1 MRPRRQADQQHSSV
15 RIAETG
21 HRFAPVLPIKI
32 GPPLHTSHLAAIGP
46 QTWTETAGSDLPVQN
61 LKWITQHAFVPHNEK
76 RMQAKGLKSPEVVLM
91 VVAGLAVAILG
102 PYSLYLLMPH
112 APRVS
117 SGETKSAPPGIDL
130 DISEL
135 DTLPDSLRDGAMLLL
150 TAETPELPESIANL
164 AVATGEEILRP
175 VSEAVEETQPVLYWS
190 AAFGEPPYTVSI
202 SDDKGLVIAR
212 AQGIQ
217 NTSWMMLMPLRRGGE
232 YTWLITSPT
241 AKLEQASFRVLD
253 DGQATLWR
261 AMLTAHKDSHL
272 VIGLIAQ
279 QLGMLAIAEREYTE
293 LTQAFPDST
302 TAALLLNNITELRN
316 R

>member
-1 MRPRRQADQQHSSV
+1 
-15 RIAETG
+15 
-21 HRFAPVLPIKI
+21 
-32 GPPLHTSHLAAIGP
+32 
-46 QTWTETAGSDLPVQN
+46 
-61 LKWITQHAFVPHNEK
+61 
-76 RMQAKGLKSPEVVLM
+76 M

-117 SGETKSAPPGIDL
+117 AEETKSARPGIDL

-150 TAETPELPESIANL
+150 TAETPEPPEALANL
-164 AVATGEEILRP
+164 AVASGENVLRP

-202 SDDKGLVIAR
+202 TDDKGLVIAR

-217 NTSWMMLMPLRRGGE
+217 NTSWMVLTPLRRGGE

-241 AKLEQASFRVLD
+241 AKFEQASFRVLD

-261 AMLTAHKDSHL
+261 AMLAAHKGSHL
-272 VIGLIAQ
+272 VIGLVAQ
-279 QLGMLAIAEREYTE
+279 QLGMLSIAEREYTE
-293 LTQAFPDST
+293 LTKAFPDSS
-302 TAALLLNNITELRN
+302 TATLLLNNITELRN

>member
-1 MRPRRQADQQHSSV
+1 
-15 RIAETG
+15 
-21 HRFAPVLPIKI
+21 
-32 GPPLHTSHLAAIGP
+32 
-46 QTWTETAGSDLPVQN
+46 
-61 LKWITQHAFVPHNEK
+61 
-76 RMQAKGLKSPEVVLM
+76 MQAKGLKSPEVVLM
-91 VVAGLAVAILG
+91 MVAGLAVAILG

-117 SGETKSAPPGIDL
+117 SEETKSAPGIDL

-135 DTLPDSLRDGAMLLL
+135 DTLPDLLRDGAMLLL
-150 TAETPELPESIANL
+150 TAETPELPEAIANL
-164 AVATGEEILRP
+164 AVATGEDVLRP

-212 AQGIQ
+212 AQGIE
-217 NTSWMMLMPLRRGGE
+217 NTSWMVLMPLRRGGE
-232 YTWLITSPT
+232 YTWLVTSPT
-241 AKLEQASFRVLD
+241 AKVEQASFRVLD

-261 AMLTAHKDSHL
+261 AMLAAHKDSHL
-272 VIGLIAQ
+272 IIGLVAQ

-293 LTQAFPDST
+293 LTKAFPDST

>member
-1 MRPRRQADQQHSSV
+1 
-15 RIAETG
+15 
-21 HRFAPVLPIKI
+21 
-32 GPPLHTSHLAAIGP
+32 
-46 QTWTETAGSDLPVQN
+46 
-61 LKWITQHAFVPHNEK
+61 
-76 RMQAKGLKSPEVVLM
+76 MQAKGLKSPEAVLM
-91 VVAGLAVAILG
+91 MVAGLAVAILG

-112 APRVS
+112 PPRVS

-150 TAETPELPESIANL
+150 TVETPELPESIANL
-164 AVATGEEILRP
+164 AVASGEDILRP

-190 AAFGEPPYTVSI
+190 AAFGEPPYTVSLT
-202 SDDKGLVIAR
+202 DDKGLVIAR

-217 NTSWMMLMPLRRGGE
+217 NTSWMVLMPLRRGGE
-232 YTWLITSPT
+232 YIWLITSPT
-241 AKLEQASFRVLD
+241 AKFEQASFRVLD
-253 DGQATLWR
+253 DGQATLWH

-272 VIGLIAQ
+272 VMGLVAE

-293 LTQAFPDST
+293 LTKAFPDST